1 MSGGGINRLVPH
13 NTKQDGPETK
23 RCRGGKIYIRKKR
36 IAISGIER
44 SLRLG
49 LISFHVYFSSSSGSN
64 KHVDVLLR
72 RQTTG
77 T

>member
-1 MSGGGINRLVPH
+1 VDAGERKKS
-13 NTKQDGPETK
+13 
-23 RCRGGKIYIRKKR
+23 IRKKR

-49 LISFHVYFSSSSGSN
+49 LISFHVYFSSSYGSN